1 MKTRDCS
8 ERRFFGFTLMEMVG
22 VLAVVGILTTLLV
35 PRIMAAIADADLAAD
50 VLSIKSV
57 RSAAEDYF
65 RRYGQFGLVGGAA
78 IPASQLN
85 HNAYEYWDQKVL
97 LPEQLLEKPFVS
109 RLANNCYIRVIT
121 NYYQTASG
129 GLGSAANPLGTGTY
143 GSLGSQYCNNG
154 AYDLTQEYAAN
165 SRAPR
170 ELNAY
175 ALGRAP
181 ALFQAPAWA
190 DWLVSLAGKRGAA
203 LRAFDGVRSVASA
216 REGSPRNGSRFA
228 SVRSASP
235 NAGSGWL
242 ARLRESV
249 RRPIEAIV
257 LFPPRNSVPSS
268 TPPPTPGEG
277 AVVSP
282 PGTSASHT
290 GSDLPNTCH
299 NDAASSSYGVEIVL
313 QGVSLADAYRLSL
326 AIDGP
331 TQSNWA
337 YWDSQGRV
345 KYDFANAQV
354 GNVFIYVACK

>member
-109 RLANNCYIRVIT
+109 RLATNCYIRVILANT
-121 NYYQTASG
+121 N
-129 GLGSAANPLGTGTY
+129 LLFNPLVAGNY

-154 AYDLTQEYAAN
+154 AYDLIREYAAAGY
-165 SRAPR
+165 APQQ
-170 ELNAY
+170 LNAY

-181 ALFQAPAWA
+181 VLFQAPAWV
-190 DWLVSLAGKRGAA
+190 DFLVSLVARRGASSLPEA
-203 LRAFDGVRSVASA
+203 QNLGSDHLPNGLASLKA
-216 REGSPRNGSRFA
+216 GSRWLHWFQA
-228 SVRSASP
+228 S
-235 NAGSGWL
+235 G
-242 ARLRESV
+242 LR
-249 RRPIEAIV
+249 PMEAIV
-257 LFPPRNSVPSS
+257 LVPHNSLPSG
-268 TPPPTPGEG
+268 TPPPSRGEG
-277 AVVSP
+277 SVVPP
-282 PGTSASHT
+282 PGTSVSHT
-290 GSDLPNTCH
+290 GSDQPAPYH
-299 NDAASSSYGVEIVL
+299 NDACSGSYGVEVVL